1 MGYSDHVIKCQ
12 DSIDDGCGSTLLDSY
27 VSIYDT
33 DPLMADNA
41 LRIASTN
48 ELTFRVNGEENGILT
63 TPLKVIWYYLINILS
78 DTNASYVLG
87 IWYYF
92 DI

>member
-1 MGYSDHVIKCQ
+1 MKAFQQQLFLLVTTFIGYSDHVIKCQ
-12 DSIDDGCGSTLLDSY
+12 DSVDDGCGSTLLDSY

-48 ELTFRVNGEENGILT
+48 ELTFRVAGEENGILT
-63 TPLKVIWYYLINILS
+63 TPLKEGRHVRII
-78 DTNASYVLG
+78 
-87 IWYYF
+87 
-92 DI
+92 

>member
-12 DSIDDGCGSTLLDSY
+12 DSVDDGCGSTLLDSY

-48 ELTFRVNGEENGILT
+48 ELTFRVDGEENGILT

>member
-1 MGYSDHVIKCQ
+1 MIKCE
-12 DSIDDGCGSTLLDSY
+12 DSVDDGCGSTLLDSY

-33 DPLMADNA
+33 GPLMADNA

>member
-1 MGYSDHVIKCQ
+1 MIKCE
-12 DSIDDGCGSTLLDSY
+12 DSVDDGCGSTLLDSY

-48 ELTFRVNGEENGILT
+48 ELTFRVDGEENGILT
-63 TPLKVIWYYLINILS
+63 LPLKVTKWCFLI
-78 DTNASYVLG
+78 YVL
-87 IWYYF
+87 I
-92 DI
+92 DN

>member
-12 DSIDDGCGSTLLDSY
+12 DSVDDGCGSTLLDSY

>member
-1 MGYSDHVIKCQ
+1 MIKCE
-12 DSIDDGCGSTLLDSY
+12 DSVDDGCGSTLLDSY

-48 ELTFRVNGEENGILT
+48 ELTFRVDGEENGILT

>member
-1 MGYSDHVIKCQ
+1 MIKCE
-12 DSIDDGCGSTLLDSY
+12 DSVDDGCGSTLLDSY

>member
-1 MGYSDHVIKCQ
+1 MGYSDYVIKCE
-12 DSIDDGCGSTLLDSY
+12 DSVDDGCGSTLLDSY

-48 ELTFRVNGEENGILT
+48 ELTFRVDGEENGILT